1 MNIDELVEAI
11 KQREADPIPS
21 EIVQKAKALFDN
33 MVLALQQ
40 ISKAIQASTKTKS
53 NVSVNTDKTEART
66 RIGRHQFFLQRF
78 NIAAQRR
85 ESGGPLVSA
94 VRLYFENTKW
104 AILVFEA
111 FAHQNGNVE
120 ITSNV
125 GSMRFKTDDQK
136 AIEGALAAVIHNV
149 VFGGKTYWPDRDEIQ
164 KVTTE
169 QLHASSYEATEFLGP
184 EDANP

>member
-1 MNIDELVEAI
+1 MNIDELVEAL
-11 KQREADPIPS
+11 KKRDADPIPP

-33 MVLALQQ
+33 MVVALQH
-40 ISKAIQASTKTKS
+40 ISKAIQANTKTKS

-78 NIAAQRR
+78 NIVAQRR

-104 AILVFEA
+104 AILVCEA
-111 FAHQNGNVE
+111 FVHHNGNVE
-120 ITSNV
+120 VTSNV
-125 GSMRFKTDDQK
+125 GPMRFKTDDQK
-136 AIEGALAAVIHNV
+136 DIEGALAAVIHNV
-149 VFGGKTYWPDRDEIQ
+149 IFGGKTFWPDREEIQ
-164 KVTTE
+164 KVATE